1 MALQKTGY
9 PEDDEL
15 VLCIVTKIFHH
26 GVFARL
32 EEYGSSGMIQISEI
46 SPGRIRNIRDYV
58 KEGKKIVCKVLKINK
73 EKGQID
79 LSLRRVN
86 EGQKREKINEVKQ
99 EQRAEKI
106 IEFAAKTAKLKP
118 EIVKKTVHEKV
129 SKKYLL
135 IHECFEDVVKGTV
148 DLEKLGIEKGFAKIL
163 TQAVQERM
171 KPAVITVINSC
182 TVKTYDPEGVK
193 KVQEALQKGLKK
205 DTVTILYAGGGRYTV
220 TAQAEDYKDA
230 EKLME
235 SYIKTTTKAFDAF
248 GSVEFARAEK

>member
-1 MALQKTGY
+1 MALQKKGY

-26 GVFARL
+26 GVFAHL
-32 EEYGSSGMIQISEI
+32 EEYGSSGMIHISEI
-46 SPGRIRNIRDYV
+46 SPGRIRNIGDYV

-106 IEFAAKTAKLKP
+106 IEFAAKTAKKKP
-118 EIVKKTVHEKV
+118 EVVKIEVHAKI

-135 IHECFEDVVKGTV
+135 LHECFEDVVRGTV
-148 DLEKLGIEKGFAKIL
+148 DLEKLGIEKSFAKIL
-163 TQAVQERM
+163 TQAIQERM
-171 KPAVITVINSC
+171 KPTQITVLNSC
-182 TVKTYDPEGVK
+182 TVKTYDPNGVK
-193 KVQEALQKGLKK
+193 KVQEALQIGLKQ
-205 DTVTILYAGGGRYTV
+205 DIVTIRYAGGGRYTV
-220 TAQAEDYKDA
+220 TAVAEEYKEA
-230 EKLME
+230 EKIME
-235 SYIKTTTKAFDAF
+235 SYVKTTTDAFDSF
-248 GSVEFARAEK
+248 GSVEFVRIEK

>member
-1 MALQKTGY
+1 MALQKKGY

-32 EEYGSSGMIQISEI
+32 EEYGSSGMIHISEI

-58 KEGKKIVCKVLKINK
+58 KEGKKIVCKVLRINR

-106 IEFAAKTAKLKP
+106 IEFAAKTAKKKP
-118 EIVKKTVHEKV
+118 EDVKREVHEKV
-129 SKKYLL
+129 AKKYLL
-135 IHECFEDVVKGTV
+135 IHECFEDVVRGDV
-148 DLEKLGIEKGFAKIL
+148 DLEKLGIEKAFAKVL
-163 TQAVQERM
+163 TEAVQERM
-171 KPAVITVINSC
+171 KPSQITVISSC
-182 TVKTYDPEGVK
+182 NVKTYDPEGVK
-193 KVQEALQKGLKK
+193 KVQEALQIGLKK
-205 DTVTILYAGGGRYTV
+205 DIITILYAGGGKYTV
-220 TAQAEDYKDA
+220 TVKAEEYKEA
-230 EKLME
+230 EKLMDK
-235 SYIKTTTKAFDAF
+235 YIKTTTDAIDAF